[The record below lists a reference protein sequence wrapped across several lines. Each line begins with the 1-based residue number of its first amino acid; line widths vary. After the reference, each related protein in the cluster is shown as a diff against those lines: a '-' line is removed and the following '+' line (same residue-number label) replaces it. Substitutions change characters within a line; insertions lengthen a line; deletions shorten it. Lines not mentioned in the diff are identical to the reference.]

1 MGEPMRAL
9 ILVGGKG
16 ARLAPAISDVPKPL
30 APVGDRPFLSYV
42 LEKLVSAGV
51 EESVLLAGHMADQVA
66 QQYGGGSF
74 GDMRVTCVTE
84 PLPLGTAGALRN
96 SAGLCRGDPV
106 LLLNGDSWVHFDV
119 GALHGAMNRLDAE
132 LVLTVLR
139 RPDVSAFGSIEADGN
154 GRLVR
159 FTEKKGRGPGWMNG
173 GVYLV
178 TDRFV
183 DRIPPG
189 QAMSLER
196 EAIPAALAHGAVIG
210 VSECEGPFYDIG
222 TPGGYRSFCDAVKA
236 GVV

>member
-1 MGEPMRAL
+1 MRAL

-16 ARLAPAISDVPKPL
+16 ARLAPAVSDVPKPL

-42 LEKLVSAGV
+42 LERLVSAGV
-51 EESVLLAGHMADQVA
+51 EESVLLAGHMAEKVA
-66 QQYGGGSF
+66 QRYGGGSF
-74 GDMRVTCVTE
+74 GGMRVSCVTE
-84 PLPLGTAGALRN
+84 TRPLGTAGALRHA
-96 SAGLCRGDPV
+96 AGLCRGDPV
-106 LLLNGDSWVHFDV
+106 LLLNGDSWVRFDV
-119 GALHGAMNRLDAE
+119 GALHEAMNRLDAE
-132 LVLTVLR
+132 LVLTTLR
-139 RPDVSAFGSIEADGN
+139 RPDVSVFGSIEADEN

-159 FTEKKGRGPGWMNG
+159 FSEKKSRGPGSMNG

-178 TDRFV
+178 TERFV

-189 QAMSLER
+189 RTLSLET

-236 GVV
+236 GMI